1 MATNAAAA
9 EVIEI
14 TDSDAEKPSPSPSPS
29 QEQARVAAILA
40 AADRSLSAVSSVRDE
55 PHPALSQSNPDEST
69 TTAQRALKQDATNPA
84 PTDRSTA
91 NPHPE
96 QPPARLPR
104 DLMTTLAY
112 GPPIPLPPLPPRRPI
127 TIPGGLATEQLHLP
141 PSERKPQ
148 THLDRMFRN
157 ILEYGSL
164 NGPEERRLNDPGL
177 IPSRREMLERSKR
190 ERLEREAERDR
201 KVREEEERERE
212 FEEGIKGR
220 REERRRGL
228 KERER
233 EEREKEEE
241 AKRLEREEIEGG
253 NEMEQKDREGD
264 GKEIEVEDEEEV
276 EEEEGKEEDK
286 ESGKSKR
293 ARRRWRAAQRK
304 KEKEKEREEE
314 EREGG
319 GRQG

>member
-91 NPHPE
+91 NPHPQ

-164 NGPEERRLNDPGL
+164 NGPEERALNDPGL
-177 IPSRREMLERSKR
+177 IPSRRE
-190 ERLEREAERDR
+190 
-201 KVREEEERERE
+201 RERE
-212 FEEGIKGR
+212 FLEGIRVR
-220 REERRRGL
+220 REERRRGW
-228 KERER
+228 
-233 EEREKEEE
+233 EERE
-241 AKRLEREEIEGG
+241 RLEREEGQRARAESPRMYGSMEDRRRMIRERQRLEEEEEADEVVAEQEASEGV
-253 NEMEQKDREGD
+253 RE
-264 GKEIEVEDEEEV
+264 EEREVGEEEEEVGEEDEQEEV
-276 EEEEGKEEDK
+276 EEADEEDGNK
-286 ESGKSKR
+286 GRSKR
-293 ARRRWRAAQRK
+293 ARRRRRAAHRK
-304 KEKEKEREEE
+304 KEAREEAE
-314 EREGG
+314 
-319 GRQG
+319 